1 MDYSDALPGPMTMYL
16 RHLALLSATALL
28 AACTTAPPA
37 PVAEHIIIPELPQAS
52 GDQQLSFDLAS
63 GTYRCD
69 LGKEIL
75 VQRDGQD
82 ANHVRIGWA
91 GSLYDLNRNH
101 SYSGLPRYEDA
112 GSGLVWI
119 DLPWKSI
126 LLDGRRNAPLASDCT
141 QA

>member
-1 MDYSDALPGPMTMYL
+1 MSLRLIALF
-16 RHLALLSATALL
+16 SAVALL

-37 PVAEHIIIPELPQAS
+37 PIAEQSIVQLPRAS

-69 LGKEIL
+69 MGQKVE
-75 VQRDGQD
+75 VMRDRQD
-82 ANHVRIGWA
+82 ANHVRIGWS
-91 GSLYDLNRNH
+91 GGHYDLSRNH

-126 LLDGRRNAPLASDCT
+126 LLDGRRNKPLASDCT

>member
-1 MDYSDALPGPMTMYL
+1 MSPRLFALS
-16 RHLALLSATALL
+16 SAAALL

-37 PVAEHIIIPELPQAS
+37 PIAEKPPTPELPRAS

-69 LGKEIL
+69 LGKQVE
-75 VQRDGQD
+75 VMRDRD
-82 ANHVRIGWA
+82 DENHVRIGWS
-91 GSLYDLNRNH
+91 GGMYVLDRNH

-119 DLPWKSI
+119 DLPWKSV
-126 LLDGRRNAPLASDCT
+126 LLDGRRNKPLASDCT
-141 QA
+141 RA